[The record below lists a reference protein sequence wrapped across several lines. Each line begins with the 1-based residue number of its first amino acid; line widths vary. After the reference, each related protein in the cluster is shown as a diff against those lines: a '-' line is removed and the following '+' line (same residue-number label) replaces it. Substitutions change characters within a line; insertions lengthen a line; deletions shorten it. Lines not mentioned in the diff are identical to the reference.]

1 MSFVDYGQTAE
12 DHQSL
17 LVLVRHT
24 GSHLPVSLF
33 NRIWERIHTL
43 SVVHIQGQNRNV
55 TVRYK
60 RVYPVENNQW
70 GDFQAHRKVLGLI
83 SVGKCVDHE
92 EFTDLFENY
101 KKVMALLTGNP
112 EVLNTLNKVAQD
124 GENSIP
130 YNNTTAK
137 FSIAFIALVS

>member
-1 MSFVDYGQTAE
+1 MSVVDYGQAAE

-24 GSHLPVSLF
+24 GSHLPTSIF
-33 NRIWERIHTL
+33 NRMLERICRLT
-43 SVVHIQGQNRNV
+43 VVHVQGQNRNV

-60 RVYPVENNQW
+60 RSYPVENNQW

-92 EFTDLFENY
+92 EFADLFENY
-101 KKVMALLTGNP
+101 KKVRFDTKGKP
-112 EVLNTLNKVAQD
+112 RGTVC
-124 GENSIP
+124 
-130 YNNTTAK
+130 
-137 FSIAFIALVS
+137 F